1 MALLQQALGFTVGS
15 TYFTQLGC
23 YPPCHFND
31 SRVRFPLMA
40 YTEDLKRAE
49 EIIRDRNATRVLKYP
64 YLLPS
69 RIPQST
75 NI

>member
-1 MALLQQALGFTVGS
+1 
-15 TYFTQLGC
+15 
-23 YPPCHFND
+23 
-31 SRVRFPLMA
+31 MA

-75 NI
+75 SI